1 MTDAAAL
8 AGAFLLG
15 AFAMALLIAALRLRA
30 RPRPDTRDDNQM
42 AAHGDVPAIPM
53 RIEQ

>member
-30 RPRPDTRDDNQM
+30 RPRPRDDNQM